1 MKESDL
7 GGEFPRVAGTSRDLL
22 ASGEGLENR
31 LYGAVEDEIA
41 PFKLWEFAILRA
53 FFAKEELTVTQL
65 ARAYPTDPSRI
76 SRVMNKLVKK
86 GLISKVCLPSD
97 QRVVK
102 LRLTDEGKD
111 TVREL
116 CGRVLSLGAIITKDI
131 SYEELIGF
139 LNTMRKMKANYETVI
154 HERGQEVPSSEKS
167 FSQMAAISL

>member
-1 MKESDL
+1 M
-7 GGEFPRVAGTSRDLL
+7 AGTSRDLL
-22 ASGEGLENR
+22 ASAEGLANR
-31 LYGAVEDEIA
+31 LYAAVEDEIV

-53 FFAKEELTVTQL
+53 FFAKEEWTVTQL

-86 GLISKVCLPSD
+86 GLISKVRLPSD

-116 CGRVLSLGAIITKDI
+116 CGRVISLGAIITKDI

-154 HERGQEVPSSEKS
+154 HERGPEVPSSEQS
-167 FSQMAAISL
+167 FSQMSAISL